1 MPGPTADPAD
11 AAAAH
16 LPGPLIGVIAGPV
29 QSSAV
34 PATAHTMPGLVAVI
48 ITAVI
53 ALAATAG
60 RALAGGLPHPLLV
73 AGLLAPPLLVA
84 AVAVAARAGGGAG
97 STRRFT
103 LRPATGPATHHT
115 LRVAHSGET
124 LNRGDLVR
132 LVSGR
137 RGLRAVEVLTTLN
150 GPVIRRVAAAPA
162 VPPAQ
167 VAGLAVAAALLA
179 AAALLL
185 LGDF

>member
-1 MPGPTADPAD
+1 MPGPTADPA
-11 AAAAH
+11 AAAGH

-34 PATAHTMPGLVAVI
+34 PATAHTMPGLVAVVI
-48 ITAVI
+48 AAVI
-53 ALAATAG
+53 ALAAVAG
-60 RALAGGLPHPLLV
+60 RALAGGLPQPLLI

-84 AVAVAARAGGGAG
+84 AVAVAARASGGAG

-115 LRVAHSGET
+115 LRAARSGDA
-124 LNRGDLVR
+124 LNQGDLVR
-132 LVSGR
+132 LVPGR
-137 RGLRAVEVLTTLN
+137 TGLRAVEVLATLN
-150 GPVIRRVAAAPA
+150 GPVLRRVAATPS

-167 VAGLAVAAALLA
+167 MAGLTVAAALLA

-185 LGDF
+185 LGHL